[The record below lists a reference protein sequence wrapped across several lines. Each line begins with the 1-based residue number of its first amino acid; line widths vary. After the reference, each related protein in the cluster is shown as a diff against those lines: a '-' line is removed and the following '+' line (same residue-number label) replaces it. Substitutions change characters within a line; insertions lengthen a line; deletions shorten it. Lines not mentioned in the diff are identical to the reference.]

1 MSSLSNS
8 PFLSS
13 KSFLNTIKY
22 LKISFFILL
31 VLGSI
36 FKSLF
41 LLGILKDNFVLK
53 DLLLIAGIA
62 GLAIIYIISSLNK
75 KGVLII
81 AFNYLIAL
89 FLIGSLFF
97 FSGYPGGKTM
107 LYLSMGMIPLLILAI
122 SFGKKSENEFEI
134 NNLSTFEHPG
144 VALENKEN
152 AQILFQT
159 INELTENQK
168 TAFILSKLDGL
179 NNPEIAEIMNVSI
192 SSVESFIFRAKASLK
207 EKLSTKFENYRKK

>member
-22 LKISFFILL
+22 LKIAFFILL

-41 LLGILKDNFVLK
+41 LIGIIKDNFVLK

-122 SFGKKSENEFEI
+122 SFGKKSENENGITVDE
-134 NNLSTFEHPG
+134 LLWL
-144 VALENKEN
+144 VA
-152 AQILFQT
+152 ILFVL
-159 INELTENQK
+159 IFGLI
-168 TAFILSKLDGL
+168 ARIIYLS
-179 NNPEIAEIMNVSI
+179 
-192 SSVESFIFRAKASLK
+192 SLIPPIH
-207 EKLSTKFENYRKK
+207 

>member
-1 MSSLSNS
+1 MSSLINS

-41 LLGILKDNFVLK
+41 LLGIVKENFVYKDNFENFVFR
-53 DLLLIAGIA
+53 DLLIIAGNA

-107 LYLSMGMIPLLILAI
+107 LYLSMGIIPLLILAI
-122 SFGKKSENEFEI
+122 SFGKKSENEITIDE
-134 NNLSTFEHPG
+134 LLWL
-144 VALENKEN
+144 VA
-152 AQILFQT
+152 ILFVL
-159 INELTENQK
+159 I
-168 TAFILSKLDGL
+168 FGL
-179 NNPEIAEIMNVSI
+179 IARIIYLGSLI
-192 SSVESFIFRAKASLK
+192 SA
-207 EKLSTKFENYRKK
+207 TH

>member
-1 MSSLSNS
+1 MSSLINS

-41 LLGILKDNFVLK
+41 LLGIVKENFVYKDNFENFVFR
-53 DLLLIAGIA
+53 DLLIIAGNA

-89 FLIGSLFF
+89 FLIGTLFF

-107 LYLSMGMIPLLILAI
+107 LYLSMGIIPLLILAI
-122 SFGKKSENEFEI
+122 SFGKKSENEITIDE
-134 NNLSTFEHPG
+134 LLWL
-144 VALENKEN
+144 VA
-152 AQILFQT
+152 ILFVL
-159 INELTENQK
+159 I
-168 TAFILSKLDGL
+168 FGL
-179 NNPEIAEIMNVSI
+179 IARII
-192 SSVESFIFRAKASLK
+192 YLGSLIPPIH
-207 EKLSTKFENYRKK
+207 

>member
-22 LKISFFILL
+22 LKIAFFILL

-41 LLGILKDNFVLK
+41 LIGIIKDNFVLK

-122 SFGKKSENEFEI
+122 SFGKKSENENGITVDE
-134 NNLSTFEHPG
+134 LLWL
-144 VALENKEN
+144 VA
-152 AQILFQT
+152 ILFVL
-159 INELTENQK
+159 I
-168 TAFILSKLDGL
+168 FGL
-179 NNPEIAEIMNVSI
+179 I
-192 SSVESFIFRAKASLK
+192 SRIIYLGSLIPA
-207 EKLSTKFENYRKK
+207 TH

>member
-41 LLGILKDNFVLK
+41 LIGIIKDNFVLK

-122 SFGKKSENEFEI
+122 SFGKKSENENGITVDE
-134 NNLSTFEHPG
+134 LLWL
-144 VALENKEN
+144 VA
-152 AQILFQT
+152 ILFVL
-159 INELTENQK
+159 I
-168 TAFILSKLDGL
+168 FGL
-179 NNPEIAEIMNVSI
+179 IARII
-192 SSVESFIFRAKASLK
+192 YLGSLIPA
-207 EKLSTKFENYRKK
+207 TH

>member
-1 MSSLSNS
+1 MSSLFNS
-8 PFLSS
+8 PFLAS
-13 KSFLNTIKY
+13 KSFLNTLKY
-22 LKISFFILL
+22 LKICYFILL

-75 KGVLII
+75 KGVFII

-122 SFGKKSENEFEI
+122 SFGKKSENENGITVDE
-134 NNLSTFEHPG
+134 LLWL
-144 VALENKEN
+144 VA
-152 AQILFQT
+152 ILFVL
-159 INELTENQK
+159 I
-168 TAFILSKLDGL
+168 FGL
-179 NNPEIAEIMNVSI
+179 IARII
-192 SSVESFIFRAKASLK
+192 YLGSLIPPMH
-207 EKLSTKFENYRKK
+207 

>member
-22 LKISFFILL
+22 LKIAFFILL

-41 LLGILKDNFVLK
+41 LIGIIKDNFVLK

-122 SFGKKSENEFEI
+122 SFGKKSENENGITVDE
-134 NNLSTFEHPG
+134 LLWL
-144 VALENKEN
+144 VA
-152 AQILFQT
+152 ILFVL
-159 INELTENQK
+159 I
-168 TAFILSKLDGL
+168 FGL
-179 NNPEIAEIMNVSI
+179 I
-192 SSVESFIFRAKASLK
+192 SRIIYLGSLIPPIH
-207 EKLSTKFENYRKK
+207 

>member
-1 MSSLSNS
+1 MSSLINS

-31 VLGSI
+31 VLGSV

-41 LLGILKDNFVLK
+41 LLGIVKENFVYKDNFENFVFR
-53 DLLLIAGIA
+53 DLLIIAGNA

-107 LYLSMGMIPLLILAI
+107 LYLSMGIIPLLILAI
-122 SFGKKSENEFEI
+122 SFGKKSENEITIDE
-134 NNLSTFEHPG
+134 LLWL
-144 VALENKEN
+144 VA
-152 AQILFQT
+152 ILFVL
-159 INELTENQK
+159 I
-168 TAFILSKLDGL
+168 FGL
-179 NNPEIAEIMNVSI
+179 IARIIYLGSLI
-192 SSVESFIFRAKASLK
+192 SA
-207 EKLSTKFENYRKK
+207 TH

>member
-22 LKISFFILL
+22 LKIAFFILL

-41 LLGILKDNFVLK
+41 LLGILKDPFVLK

-62 GLAIIYIISSLNK
+62 GLAIIYVISSLNK

-89 FLIGSLFF
+89 FLIGTLFF

-107 LYLSMGMIPLLILAI
+107 LYLSMGIIPLLILAI
-122 SFGKKSENEFEI
+122 SFGKKSENENGITVDE
-134 NNLSTFEHPG
+134 LLWL
-144 VALENKEN
+144 VA
-152 AQILFQT
+152 ILFVL
-159 INELTENQK
+159 I
-168 TAFILSKLDGL
+168 FGL
-179 NNPEIAEIMNVSI
+179 IARII
-192 SSVESFIFRAKASLK
+192 YLGSLIPPIH
-207 EKLSTKFENYRKK
+207 

>member
-1 MSSLSNS
+1 MSSLFNS

-13 KSFLNTIKY
+13 KSYLNTIKY
-22 LKISFFILL
+22 LRIGYFILL

-41 LLGILKDNFVLK
+41 LLGILKDPFVLK

-89 FLIGSLFF
+89 FLIGTLFF

-107 LYLSMGMIPLLILAI
+107 LYLSMGIIPLLILAI
-122 SFGKKSENEFEI
+122 SFGKKSENENGISVDE
-134 NNLSTFEHPG
+134 LLWL
-144 VALENKEN
+144 VA
-152 AQILFQT
+152 ILFVL
-159 INELTENQK
+159 I
-168 TAFILSKLDGL
+168 FGL
-179 NNPEIAEIMNVSI
+179 IARII
-192 SSVESFIFRAKASLK
+192 YLGSLIPA
-207 EKLSTKFENYRKK
+207 TY

>member
-13 KSFLNTIKY
+13 KSFLNTLKY
-22 LKISFFILL
+22 LKIGFFILL
-31 VLGSI
+31 VFGSI
-36 FKSLF
+36 FKSFF
-41 LLGILKDNFVLK
+41 LLGIFKDPFVLK

-89 FLIGSLFF
+89 FLIGTLFF
-97 FSGYPGGKTM
+97 FMHYPGGKTM

-122 SFGKKSENEFEI
+122 SFGKKSENENGITVDE
-134 NNLSTFEHPG
+134 LLWL
-144 VALENKEN
+144 VA
-152 AQILFQT
+152 ILFVL
-159 INELTENQK
+159 I
-168 TAFILSKLDGL
+168 FGL
-179 NNPEIAEIMNVSI
+179 IARIIYLGSHIPPMH
-192 SSVESFIFRAKASLK
+192 
-207 EKLSTKFENYRKK
+207 

>member
-22 LKISFFILL
+22 LKIGYFILL

-41 LLGILKDNFVLK
+41 LLGILKDPFVLK

-122 SFGKKSENEFEI
+122 SFGKKSENENGITVDE
-134 NNLSTFEHPG
+134 LLWL
-144 VALENKEN
+144 VA
-152 AQILFQT
+152 ILFVL
-159 INELTENQK
+159 I
-168 TAFILSKLDGL
+168 FGL
-179 NNPEIAEIMNVSI
+179 I
-192 SSVESFIFRAKASLK
+192 SRIIYLGSLIPA
-207 EKLSTKFENYRKK
+207 TH